1 MRYEQSTTVAGFR
14 RRHHLVE
21 EVPGLSI
28 RRLTLED
35 PRIVRERDRNG
46 SRSPSPVR
54 HICHPRS
61 GQARPG
67 RGSSR
72 FWLDRMNKERPAYL
86 TITSLELPDSPIPLI
101 DSQASARLRPNET
114 SSHVNS
120 QRDEISNEFID
131 VTKEKER
138 NKMRHSARNNKIKK
152 NNCII
157 KQCTNN
163 KECKI
168 TQSIINCKRN
178 NEPMSRN
185 VIQNA
190 NDGATKDCICSEIT
204 ENLRINIREKT
215 EVNQSSRSPSPEV
228 THTIRIAMKY
238 LGQVVR
244 DDDSVVV
251 TSPTIPSTTLDN
263 NNFNSTEVIS
273 ANLIDNERPTINNKN
288 EEFNCC
294 AGVNVALDFT
304 LNCNNLQVTT
314 REINLKP
321 VSKNNIQ

>member
-1 MRYEQSTTVAGFR
+1 
-14 RRHHLVE
+14 
-21 EVPGLSI
+21 
-28 RRLTLED
+28 
-35 PRIVRERDRNG
+35 
-46 SRSPSPVR
+46 
-54 HICHPRS
+54 
-61 GQARPG
+61 
-67 RGSSR
+67 
-72 FWLDRMNKERPAYL
+72 FWLERMSKERPAYL

-114 SSHVNS
+114 NSSHVNS
-120 QRDEISNEFID
+120 QRDETLNEFMD
-131 VTKEKER
+131 VTKVNEKER
-138 NKMRHSARNNKIKK
+138 KKINHSSKINKIKI
-152 NNCII
+152 NNCTT
-157 KQCTNN
+157 KQSTNN

-185 VIQNA
+185 AIQNA
-190 NDGATKDCICSEIT
+190 NDGAIKDCICSEIT

-238 LGQVVR
+238 LGQVIR

-251 TSPTIPSTTLDN
+251 TTPTIPSTISDN
-263 NNFNSTEVIS
+263 NNFNSPEVIS
-273 ANLIDNERPTINNKN
+273 ANSIDNEKSITNNKN
-288 EEFNCC
+288 DEFGCC
-294 AGVNVALDFT
+294 KGVNVALDFT

-321 VSKNNIQ
+321 VSKNNSSV